1 MPNRVVLLSS
11 RGGKTNLVERIRV
24 EKGGSIEGISIE
36 VMPGVVSG
44 QEEDFFFHVDK
55 NISMSKWEE
64 PLGTGKGDEQ
74 RKSKDDIGPNTRVLK
89 TKDRGTCFWC
99 LQSGHHQA
107 RCTNPPVCYK
117 CKKTGHM
124 TIGCPEDLKKKSGLK
139 LFDFGIFGQD
149 FYSLQ
154 VPGLQ
159 LFEQQ
164 AAMGVLSI
172 KEGVAS
178 VQRIEAEL
186 KHLIQANWD

>member
-1 MPNRVVLLSS
+1 
-11 RGGKTNLVERIRV
+11 
-24 EKGGSIEGISIE
+24 
-36 VMPGVVSG
+36 
-44 QEEDFFFHVDK
+44 
-55 NISMSKWEE
+55 MSKWEE

-74 RKSKDDIGPNTRVLK
+74 RKSKDDIGPNTRVLR
-89 TKDRGTCFWC
+89 TKDRGTCFRC